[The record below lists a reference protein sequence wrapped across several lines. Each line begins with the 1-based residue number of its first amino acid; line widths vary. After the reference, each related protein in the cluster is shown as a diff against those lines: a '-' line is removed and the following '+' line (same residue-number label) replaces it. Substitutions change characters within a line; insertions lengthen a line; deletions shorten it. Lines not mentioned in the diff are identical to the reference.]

1 MRMRNSR
8 NFIRFCALF
17 SIISVTFFA
26 CLAGMLLTVNCLVG
40 VAAATSNQ
48 QLATIVGAAAAAAT
62 QTVPQSAHQ
71 TFEAISMST
80 ALSHCAVNMQMP
92 RANPSSNNSNNNC
105 KGHIRQQKDK

>member
-1 MRMRNSR
+1 
-8 NFIRFCALF
+8 
-17 SIISVTFFA
+17 
-26 CLAGMLLTVNCLVG
+26 MLLTVNCLVG

-48 QLATIVGAAAAAAT
+48 QLATIVGAAAAAAAT

-92 RANPSSNNSNNNC
+92 RANPSSNNC